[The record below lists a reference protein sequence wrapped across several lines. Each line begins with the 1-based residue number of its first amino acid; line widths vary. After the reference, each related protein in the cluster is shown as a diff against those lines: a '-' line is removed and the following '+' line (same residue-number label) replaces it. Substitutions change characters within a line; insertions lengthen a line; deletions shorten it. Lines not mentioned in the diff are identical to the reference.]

1 MNDEL
6 RVKNNEL
13 GGKMKYRY
21 RTDEEMKD
29 SGVEELGNIPK
40 EWEVLR
46 LRNLG
51 NISTSSVDKKIDEND
66 KLIKLVNYVDIY
78 NSKSK
83 ELYNNEEYMKVS
95 AKEKQ
100 IEVCNLIKGDVLFTP
115 SSETIND
122 IGYSA
127 VVMEDLENT
136 LYSYHIVRLRFNR
149 DIFLNFKKYMFWSK
163 PFLSY
168 LSSRATGTTRKTL
181 SLNDFKDNLVIIPN
195 IKEQE
200 KIAKFLDEKTVQFDS
215 IISKKEALIEKLE
228 EAKKSLISEV
238 VTGKVRV
245 VKTDDGY
252 ELVER
257 KKEEMKDSG
266 VEWLGDIPMGWNVSK
281 IKHISSINS
290 NVLSE
295 NTDEEYEIKYIDI
308 GSVTSDGRI
317 IGLQEY
323 KFKDAPS
330 RARRIVNDKDI
341 LISTVRTYLKA
352 ITSIEKSDEN
362 LICSTGFA
370 VLSPSENI
378 DYKFLSYF
386 IRGNKFIDEVVSRSV
401 GVSYPAITSSEIA
414 NLEVIIPS
422 LNEQVKIGNYIDNK
436 INKLNSII
444 SNTQNQ
450 IDKIKEAKQSLIS
463 DAVTGKIEILD

>member
-6 RVKNNEL
+6 KIKNNEL
-13 GGKMKYRY
+13 GGKMNYRY
-21 RTDEEMKD
+21 RNDEEMKD
-29 SGVEELGNIPK
+29 SGVEWIGKIPK
-40 EWEVLR
+40 KWSRVRVGHLCEIGRGRVISSEEIMDNTGLYPVYSSQTKDNGVMGYINTYDFQGEYVTWTTDGANAGTVFKRNGKFNCTNVCGTLKNRSNELDLSFLAYALSIETKPYVR
-46 LRNLG
+46 LDINP
-51 NISTSSVDKKIDEND
+51 
-66 KLIKLVNYVDIY
+66 KLM
-78 NSKSK
+78 
-83 ELYNNEEYMKVS
+83 NNEMS
-95 AKEKQ
+95 
-100 IEVCNLIKGDVLFTP
+100 
-115 SSETIND
+115 
-122 IGYSA
+122 
-127 VVMEDLENT
+127 
-136 LYSYHIVRLRFNR
+136 
-149 DIFLNFKKYMFWSK
+149 
-163 PFLSY
+163 
-168 LSSRATGTTRKTL
+168 
-181 SLNDFKDNLVIIPN
+181 N
-195 IKEQE
+195 IKVCITKNYEQR
-200 KIAKFLDEKTVQFDS
+200 KIAKFLDEKTAQFDS

-238 VTGKVRV
+238 VTGKVKV
-245 VKTDDGY
+245 VKSSDGY

-257 KKEEMKDSG
+257 KKEEMKYSG